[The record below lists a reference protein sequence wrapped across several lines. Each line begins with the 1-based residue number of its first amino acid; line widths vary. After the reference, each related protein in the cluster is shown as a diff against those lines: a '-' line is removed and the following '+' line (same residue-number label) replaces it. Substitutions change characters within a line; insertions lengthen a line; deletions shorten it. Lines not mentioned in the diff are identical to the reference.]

1 MKSQESPIVL
11 TCMIVDDEPPALSLL
26 EKYINQTDFLQLKYS
41 CRNAVQA
48 SQVLEQEQ
56 VNLIFLD
63 IHMPELSGIEFS
75 KIIDKNTKII
85 FTTAFDQYAIQG
97 YKVNALDY
105 LLKPFDYD
113 EFYAAAIKAKEWF
126 EFTAIQN
133 EPEKDFIFVRSEY
146 RQIKI
151 MFDNVLYFE
160 GLKDYIK
167 IWLKDTPR
175 PILTLL
181 SLKALE
187 KALPSTKFM
196 RIHRSFIIAFNKIKS
211 VEKNQ
216 IVIGKIRISIAR
228 QYKNAFQTFLTY
240 KSTK

>member
-1 MKSQESPIVL
+1 
-11 TCMIVDDEPPALSLL
+11 MIVDDEPPALSLL
-26 EKYINQTDFLQLKYS
+26 EKYINQTDFLQLQYS
-41 CRNAVQA
+41 CRNAVLA

-151 MFDNVLYFE
+151 MLDNVLYFE

-196 RIHRSFIIAFNKIKS
+196 RIHRSFIIAFDKIKS

-228 QYKNAFQTFLTY
+228 QYKNAFQTFITS
-240 KSTK
+240 KTTS